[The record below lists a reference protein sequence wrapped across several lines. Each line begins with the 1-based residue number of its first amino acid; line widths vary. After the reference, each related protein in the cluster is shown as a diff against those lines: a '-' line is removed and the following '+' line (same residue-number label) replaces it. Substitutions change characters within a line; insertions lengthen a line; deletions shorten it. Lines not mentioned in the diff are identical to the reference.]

1 MPGFANAEEA
11 LVTAL
16 GDAVST
22 APERLDAFVA
32 DTYWP
37 ALHAA
42 AAGTPLARP
51 DVVVTP
57 RTEEDVAEV
66 VRIADAH
73 GVPVV
78 PWGGGSGTQGGC
90 LPIHGGIVIDLRGLD
105 EIIAIDERLH
115 DGDGPGGRERA
126 PARGRA
132 EHARPHAA
140 ALPGLRR
147 VGHGRG
153 VYRGTRLRCAVHAL
167 RED

>member
-1 MPGFANAEEA
+1 MTSTPPAALSDAEEA

-16 GDAVST
+16 GDRVSS

-57 RTEEDVAEV
+57 RAEEEVAEV
-66 VRIADAH
+66 LRIAGAY

-90 LPIHGGIVIDLRGLD
+90 LPIHGGVVIDLRGLD
-105 EIIAIDERLH
+105 RDRRDRRALDDR
-115 DGDGPGGRERA
+115 DRPGGRER
-126 PARGRA
+126 PPPRGRVERA
-132 EHARPHAA
+132 
-140 ALPGLRR
+140 G
-147 VGHGRG
+147 G
-153 VYRGTRLRCAVHAL
+153 
-167 RED
+167 